1 MVNVRTTTVVIN
13 GAAAE
18 ASQQVAIADNNRKYI
33 ALYAKTG
40 SCKVSLGDVTHAN
53 AFLVIGAGNY
63 FETDVNFQGAIHYST
78 TDTVLHVIQDINSSV
93 CLTSDNLILTS
104 DGYNMT
110 YNIDLSTSS
119 LSSPVFS

>member
-13 GAAAE
+13 GATEE